1 MNKHSWIAAGL
12 FSGIFLASFFAGGH
26 AALFVNGAALVIV
39 TCGTLGA
46 LFLCYPA
53 ADLHAALR
61 VMRNVYRHP
70 PPTSAEIVS
79 TMLEVAVYS
88 RRNGGNNI
96 VALENMSEQSTVS
109 FLKRALGLLIDPL
122 KDDELA
128 EILHTEM
135 FHFKQRRAQIERIF
149 RQGALFA
156 PAFGV
161 AGSVIGLINMLAGIA
176 DPDMILR
183 SIPVAL
189 TSPLYGIVF
198 ANAVFFPLAEGIHA
212 KTQKELL
219 IQMLITDGVMIIR
232 REPDARRLALK
243 LESFL
248 TPSARA
254 YENRSLREIRE
265 RLHEIHAEVG
275 TLAPIWGDKRAVA

>member
-1 MNKHSWIAAGL
+1 MNKHSWTAVGVSSGL
-12 FSGIFLASFFAGGH
+12 FFASFFAGGH
-26 AALFVNGAALVIV
+26 AALFFNGIALAIV
-39 TCGTLGA
+39 CFGTLGA
-46 LFLCYPA
+46 LFLCYPI

-70 PPTSAEIVS
+70 PPTNAEIVS

-88 RRNGGNNI
+88 RSTTGGAI
-96 VALENMSEQSTVS
+96 AALETMSEQSTVS
-109 FLKRALGLLIDPL
+109 FMKRALGLLIDPFQ
-122 KDDELA
+122 DDELA
-128 EILHTEM
+128 EILQTEM
-135 FHFKQRRAQIERIF
+135 FYFKQRRAQIERIF

-161 AGSVIGLINMLAGIA
+161 AGSVIGLINMLAGIT
-176 DPDMILR
+176 DPDVILQ

-189 TSPLYGIVF
+189 TSPLYGIVL
-198 ANAVFFPLAEGIHA
+198 ANAMFFPLAEAIHA

-232 REPDARRLALK
+232 REPNPRQVALK

-248 TPSARA
+248 TPSARTH
-254 YENRSLREIRE
+254 ESRSLKEIRE
-265 RLHEIHAEVG
+265 RLQGAAADVPR
-275 TLAPIWGDKRAVA
+275 TLVPRRAA